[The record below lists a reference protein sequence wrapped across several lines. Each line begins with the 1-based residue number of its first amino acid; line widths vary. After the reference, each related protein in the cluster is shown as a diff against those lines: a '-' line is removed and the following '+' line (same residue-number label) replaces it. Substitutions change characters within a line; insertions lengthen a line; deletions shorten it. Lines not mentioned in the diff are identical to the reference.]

1 MDINELLYREQVS
14 LANAAGAVCEPS
26 RLAHEGLAQG
36 YAARLI
42 AAGFPH
48 RRYRLPAV
56 RETRRRGAY
65 REAATRPAD
74 DILATMSCVAG

>member
-14 LANAAGAVCEPS
+14 LANAASAVCEPS
-26 RLAHEGLAQG
+26 RLAHEGLAHG

-48 RRYRLPAV
+48 RHYRLPAF
-56 RETRRRGAY
+56 RGARRGAD
-65 REAATRPAD
+65 REVVARPAG
-74 DILATMSCVAG
+74 DILASMPCVGG

>member
-14 LANAAGAVCEPS
+14 LANAARAACDQS

-48 RRYRLPAV
+48 RHYRPSAV
-56 RETRRRGAY
+56 RETHRRGAW
-65 REAATRPAD
+65 REAAAKPAD
-74 DILATMSCVAG
+74 DSFATMSRAAG

>member
-14 LANAAGAVCEPS
+14 LANAASAVCEPS

-36 YAARLI
+36 YATRLI

-48 RRYRLPAV
+48 RHYRLPAL
-56 RETRRRGAY
+56 RGARRRGA
-65 REAATRPAD
+65 ERPAG
-74 DILATMSCVAG
+74 DILATMPCVAG